1 MSNIGFKEWAI
12 ICESLG
18 SGRQSII
25 LRKGGIAEGREGFR
39 FKHERFFL
47 FPTLFHEQISKTILA
62 AETPLPTH
70 KAGKITIT
78 HLAQAEWSNLITDLQ
93 TAKRLAPLHIW
104 NEQVVEERFN
114 YDEPKGLN
122 VAFIRV
128 FKLSRPWIFDDAPKY
143 GGCRSW
149 VDLPEMP
156 TDIELEPVLDD
167 ASHQI
172 RAKELR
178 KLLA

>member
-12 ICESLG
+12 ICEALG

-47 FPTLFHEQISKTILA
+47 FPTLFHEQISKTTLP
-62 AETPLPTH
+62 AETPLPSLE
-70 KAGKITIT
+70 AGKVTIT
-78 HLAQAEWSNLITDLQ
+78 HLAQAEWSSLITDLDV
-93 TAKRLAPLHIW
+93 AKRLAPLHIW
-104 NEQVVEERFN
+104 NEKVVEERFH

-122 VAFIRV
+122 VAFIRLYN
-128 FKLSRPWIFDDAPKY
+128 LSRPWIFDDAPKF

-149 VDLPEMP
+149 VELPELP
-156 TDIELEPVLDD
+156 ADIELQPVLDD
-167 ASHQI
+167 ASHQS
-172 RAKELR
+172 RADELR
-178 KLLA
+178 KLLS

>member
-12 ICESLG
+12 ICDALG
-18 SGRQSII
+18 TGRQSII

-47 FPTLFHEQISKTILA
+47 FPTLFHEQISKTILP
-62 AETPLPTH
+62 AETPLPTFEP
-70 KAGKITIT
+70 AKITIQY
-78 HLAQAEWSNLITDLQ
+78 LAQAEWSSLITDLDN
-93 TAKRLAPLHIW
+93 AKGLAPLHIW
-104 NEQVVEERFN
+104 NEQVIEERFN

-128 FKLSRPWIFDDAPKY
+128 YKLSEPWIFDDAPKY

-149 VDLPEMP
+149 VDLPELP
-156 TDIELEPVLDD
+156 DHIQLAPVLDEL
-167 ASHQI
+167 SHQS
-172 RAKELR
+172 RAAQLR
-178 KLLA
+178 TLLS